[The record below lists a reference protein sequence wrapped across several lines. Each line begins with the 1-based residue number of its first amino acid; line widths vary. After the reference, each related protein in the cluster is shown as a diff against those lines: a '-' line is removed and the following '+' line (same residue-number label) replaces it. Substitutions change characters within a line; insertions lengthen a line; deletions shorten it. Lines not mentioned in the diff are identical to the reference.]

1 VITIGA
7 DPVTPSSTTETPAAG
22 LAELEARLLALA
34 AISEDDHRFVL
45 GQALDTAAALLAAH
59 ARRAAA

>member
-1 VITIGA
+1 MIATSAQLV
-7 DPVTPSSTTETPAAG
+7 SSTGTAAAPTPG
-22 LAELEARLLALA
+22 LADLEAQLLALSA
-34 AISEDDHRFVL
+34 LSEDDHLFVL

>member
-1 VITIGA
+1 MITSTP
-7 DPVTPSSTTETPAAG
+7 PVSSTGTAEAPPPG
-22 LAELEARLLALA
+22 LADLETQLLALA
-34 AISEDDHRFVL
+34 ALSEDDHRFVL